1 MKDYLRESLRYTQQQ
16 RKHAIT
22 KADSA
27 HCSFKSELRDLK
39 EQVVGMQEKAKQ
51 YLLNERERFQVKES
65 AFKAHML
72 ESDIQ
77 ITRLQGEYEFTIS
90 AQQAGLKFESCD
102 NGRNLC
108 VKAVLKG
115 SQPEQNGVMPGD
127 VIITIRNPKENRV
140 RRVENQDAQVTLE
153 LFRSHPRPM
162 IVKFRKYEAHHQLR
176 DLWRRKRELLENVP
190 SNASAYAKP
199 QHEPGAKP
207 GHKRR
212 HSNLFHETDISQN
225 GITQD
230 DLTRKR
236 EMEEALLQLK
246 AAGHIDPIVR
256 AFEEMDSNQN
266 GDLNEEEFVEGL
278 YTIGIGEG
286 LTKAQMTHAF
296 KVLDDDN
303 SGYIDYNE
311 FEDFL
316 KHGQNDPICEFV
328 QRHIRDRIARLI
340 TQNPKDR
347 VVRAGSMSHVE
358 KTQLQTK
365 AMMSEREQ
373 MMAALESGRMKMRPE
388 RSNTMDGD
396 NPRLWNEGF
405 SEEDRYRIKQLT
417 TEISN
422 ILANADSWRA
432 AIQAIRIKIPG
443 LETEIAKE
451 LYPLIQNK
459 TIVERTDIIR
469 RTLHIVDVIHAK
481 VAPTKE
487 QIKADQIMTQDID
500 QLVERARRASTND
513 AAIRQMEKLRY
524 AQAQRDAEEDDSS
537 EEEYDMDVG

>member
-1 MKDYLRESLRYTQQQ
+1 MKDYLRETLRDSQQQ
-16 RKHAIT
+16 KQQTNALSPPVSDAPRG
-22 KADSA
+22 
-27 HCSFKSELRDLK
+27 SFRSELRDFK
-39 EQVVGMQEKAKQ
+39 EQVVGMQEQARQ

-115 SQPEQNGVMPGD
+115 SQPEQNGAMPGD

-140 RRVENQDAQVTLE
+140 RRVENQDAQVTSE

-246 AAGHIDPIVR
+246 NLGHTDPIVR
-256 AFEEMDSNQN
+256 AFEEMDANQN
-266 GDLNEEEFVEGL
+266 GDLNEDEFVQGL

-286 LTKAQMTHAF
+286 LTDAQMKHVF
-296 KVLDDDN
+296 KALDDDN

-388 RSNTMDGD
+388 RSSTMDGD

-417 TEISN
+417 TEIAN

-432 AIQAIRIKIPG
+432 AIQAIRLKIPD
-443 LETEIAKE
+443 LEIEIAKE

-500 QLVERARRASTND
+500 DWLKE
-513 AAIRQMEKLRY
+513 L
-524 AQAQRDAEEDDSS
+524 AELQPT
-537 EEEYDMDVG
+537 MLPF